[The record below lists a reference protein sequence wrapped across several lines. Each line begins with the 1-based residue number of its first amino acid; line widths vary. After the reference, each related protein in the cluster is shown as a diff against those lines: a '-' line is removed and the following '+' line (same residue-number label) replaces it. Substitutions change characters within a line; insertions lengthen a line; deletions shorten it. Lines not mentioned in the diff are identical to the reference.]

1 MASFLAAQV
10 QHQNQV
16 IVLRMTVN
24 GDGNVLLALAYGVGY
39 ALCDRNS
46 AVQWAWRASMAFVS
60 VVLYVMSGA
69 WDHGALLVLA
79 VAIVSD
85 LCDGHRDALGL
96 TQCLIGTAAVGL
108 MVGSLGIVVDL
119 GEWLP
124 TMTSVGM
131 ALLVPH
137 RGGGLPSLDALAVV
151 LAATV
156 PVDPVP
162 HEACA
167 RVLGLWLVL
176 YWHGDAAHRVALH
189 KVVHLVVAP
198 WPAACV
204 VAMAQIG
211 LVTKGFGLRRRS
223 SATYG
228 DGAGLAPTVMV

>member
-1 MASFLAAQV
+1 MASLLAAQA
-10 QHQNQV
+10 QHQDQV
-16 IVLRMTVN
+16 IVLRMAAYA
-24 GDGNVLLALAYGVGY
+24 DGNVLLALAYGVGY

-46 AVQWAWRASMAFVS
+46 AVQWAWRASMTFVS

-85 LCDGHRDALGL
+85 LCDGHRDALGFA
-96 TQCLIGTAAVGL
+96 QCLIGTAAAGL
-108 MVGSLGIVVDL
+108 MVGSSGIVVDL

-198 WPAACV
+198 WPAACL

-211 LVTKGFGLRRRS
+211 FVTDGFGLRRRS
-223 SATYG
+223 SAACG